1 MLKQVRQ
8 SGPSNHRSD
17 EPLPL
22 TMDDTGSK
30 PLAARLMAFIA
41 ERRLQSGDRLPSER
55 ELAERFGIG
64 RNAVREAIATLTA
77 LGVVESRPQSGI
89 YLREIRR
96 QSSFEALVMRSR
108 LGRAPTLSEISET
121 MEVRAVLER
130 IAVELACARRDDED
144 LATLDRILKE
154 TERVIDE
161 KGNIADAYKTFRLA
175 LVSAAHNAILL
186 RVLNASYEF
195 TQARRR
201 LYFAH
206 LQRAKTSHRQH
217 KAIVEA
223 VRARDAPRAT
233 KLIDDHMAN
242 VQSYLQL
249 DLSVRSRR
257 DSAKQCNDRQEM
269 VNSATQSLPEPGL
282 CEPA

>member
-1 MLKQVRQ
+1 MLKQVHQRD
-8 SGPSNHRSD
+8 H

-22 TMDDTGSK
+22 AMDDTSSK
-30 PLAARLMAFIA
+30 PLVGRLMELVAAR
-41 ERRLQSGDRLPSER
+41 RLEPGDRLPSER

-96 QSSFEALVMRSR
+96 QSSFEALVMGSR

-121 MEVRAVLER
+121 MEVRAVLEHT
-130 IAVELACARRDDED
+130 AVELACARRDGED
-144 LATLDRILKE
+144 LATLDRILQE
-154 TERVIDE
+154 TEGIIGK
-161 KGNIADAYKTFRLA
+161 KGNIADVYKTFRLA
-175 LVSAAHNAILL
+175 LVSAAHNAILV

-195 TQARRR
+195 TLARCRV
-201 LYFAH
+201 YFAR
-206 LQRAKTSHRQH
+206 LQRAKALQRQH

-223 VRARDAPRAT
+223 VRARDPARAT

-242 VQSYLQL
+242 VRFYLW
-249 DLSVRSRR
+249 SVRLRR
-257 DSAKQCNDRQEM
+257 VFRSGGGCTE
-269 VNSATQSLPEPGL
+269 E
-282 CEPA
+282 E